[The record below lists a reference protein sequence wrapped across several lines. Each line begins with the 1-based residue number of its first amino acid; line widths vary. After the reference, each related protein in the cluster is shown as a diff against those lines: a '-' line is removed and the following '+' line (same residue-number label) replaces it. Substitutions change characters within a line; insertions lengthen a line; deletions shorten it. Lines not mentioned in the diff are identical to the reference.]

1 MTLASGSR
9 PRAPATGDVVAF
21 KVDTPPGGRADSFAL
36 SPDGRQL
43 AFTAPDKDGQERLW
57 LRPLASADTRMLPGT
72 EGAMSPFW
80 SPDSR
85 RIAFL
90 TVSELKSIDLAGEA
104 AQTISKT
111 SGVALGGT
119 WNDQQVILF
128 AQSGRGILRVRAGGG
143 EPQAVTALRG
153 DALHV
158 APAFMPDGRHF
169 VYVAVSPEVGV
180 GRLIWRALDTS
191 EEHVV
196 RTMYSKAFYSPTGYL
211 LFRLGGPIMAQPF
224 DAARGT
230 ILGDPTQVAPD
241 TVQSGVLT
249 ALAVSSTGVLA
260 HRAGPSAV
268 AQLSWLD
275 RNGKTLTTVG
285 TPANYWNPSVDAIS
299 ERVVANTVGASD
311 VWLLDGQRGTTSRLT
326 FDPANDSDAIFSP
339 DGRWVAF
346 YSARQP
352 PGIYRKAI
360 SGMGADEMISA
371 TGGGAYPRD
380 WSPDGRFLL
389 YDAVVPTG
397 NSVRPVA
404 IELTGLC

>member
-1 MTLASGSR
+1 
-9 PRAPATGDVVAF
+9 
-21 KVDTPPGGRADSFAL
+21 
-36 SPDGRQL
+36 
-43 AFTAPDKDGQERLW
+43 
-57 LRPLASADTRMLPGT
+57 
-72 EGAMSPFW
+72 
-80 SPDSR
+80 
-85 RIAFL
+85 
-90 TVSELKSIDLAGEA
+90 
-104 AQTISKT
+104 
-111 SGVALGGT
+111 
-119 WNDQQVILF
+119 
-128 AQSGRGILRVRAGGG
+128 
-143 EPQAVTALRG
+143 
-153 DALHV
+153 
-158 APAFMPDGRHF
+158 
-169 VYVAVSPEVGV
+169 VSPGVGA

-196 RTMYSKAFYSPTGYL
+196 RTMYSKAFYSPPGYL

-230 ILGDPTQVAPD
+230 ILGDPTQVAPE
-241 TVQSGVLT
+241 TVQGGVLT
-249 ALAVSSTGVLA
+249 ALAVSSSGVLA
-260 HRAGPSAV
+260 HRAGPGAV

-326 FDPANDSDAIFSP
+326 FDPGNDSDAIFSP

-360 SGMGADEMISA
+360 NGTGADEMINA
-371 TGGGAYPRD
+371 TGGGTYPRD

-389 YDAVVPTG
+389 YDSVANSMWALPLEGDRTPFRYPPAQSNGPRVSHGHFSPDGKWVAYVSDETDRPEVFVQEFPAKDQKFQVSIMGGNEPRWRHDGRELYFVAPDGRMMTVDVERTPAFRLGVPKPLFQTRLNELPPPARSYG
-397 NSVRPVA
+397 VSADGKRFLMNVPVTSDA
-404 IELTGLC
+404 FPPITVILNWQAALKK